1 MARFGWC
8 HTGVSRLQSVCRR
21 ELPDGDAVGV
31 EVGETA
37 HRRVSDV
44 GPRAGR
50 MVHDT
55 VHPKPWMVR
64 LRIGLIGDH
73 LRMDEVMVVGAFSGS
88 TSSVLSQSTRSVNT
102 SGKLK

>member
-1 MARFGWC
+1 ME
-8 HTGVSRLQSVCRR
+8 SVCRGQF
-21 ELPDGDAVGV
+21 PHGDAVSV
-31 EVGETA
+31 EVGKAA
-37 HRRVSDV
+37 HRCVSDI
-44 GPRAGR
+44 GPGAGR

-55 VHPKPWMVR
+55 VHPKPWMVH

-73 LRMDEVMVVGAFSGS
+73 LRMDEVVVVGAFSGS